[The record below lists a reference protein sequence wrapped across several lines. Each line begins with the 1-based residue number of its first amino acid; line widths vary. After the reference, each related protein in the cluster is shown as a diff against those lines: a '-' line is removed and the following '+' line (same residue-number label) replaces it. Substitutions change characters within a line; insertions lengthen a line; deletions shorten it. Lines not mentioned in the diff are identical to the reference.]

1 MKPSWWCRGPKRQRW
16 IGQVRLLFH
25 MVRTGKLEQ
34 ELFVLLHWFE
44 PFASDLDQTWRGG
57 GYHA

>member
-1 MKPSWWCRGPKRQRW
+1 MHMSGLLVTW